1 MALHVRGRVQR
12 VAHSQAKYHVIVIV
26 QSASRCFPKHH
37 VIVIVI
43 VIVQSSLVLDLV
55 SNELRRMLQLRNLEL
70 HLHHVHDLDP
80 RQLGEVLVNYRQ
92 LPSMYVHLMITAV

>member
-1 MALHVRGRVQR
+1 MALHGRGRVQGAADSLS
-12 VAHSQAKYHVIVIV
+12 VL
-26 QSASRCFPKHH
+26 
-37 VIVIVI
+37 
-43 VIVQSSLVLDLV
+43 VQSSLAPHLV
-55 SNELRRMLQLRNLEL
+55 SNELRMLELRNLEL